1 MKIVYPNQGRIAS
14 AAYHTVFEYAWENG
28 HAVFFEQQMS
38 TDFNEALMNIKE
50 QNLQDIFSFGFQSMN
65 PQHNLF

>member
-1 MKIVYPNQGRIAS
+1 MKIVCPNQNRIKS
-14 AAYHTVFEYAWENG
+14 AVHRIVFDYAWENG

-50 QNLQDIFSFGFQSMN
+50 QNLQDIFSLGFQTMIS
-65 PQHNLF
+65 QHSLF